1 LPYIGNS
8 PALKYASFAVQHF
21 TTSATTTYTLD
32 HAVANENDIRLV
44 INNVIQQPGSGKAYT
59 ASATT
64 LTLSA
69 ATSGTDT
76 MYCVFL
82 GKAVQ
87 TVVPPAGSVTG
98 STLADD
104 VISAQSALGATPADT
119 DEFLVSDAGVL
130 KRVDYSYMK
139 ASTTDEFRSSAGPI
153 FYNGDMQVSQRAT
166 TKTGITGSG
175 YYTVDR
181 MKVVGDIGT
190 WTDTQE
196 TLTSGNAF
204 NAGFQKAYRTDCTT
218 ANASPS
224 SGSAKIFT
232 QYFEGRDL
240 GMFKKG
246 TSNAEKW
253 TLAFWVKSNKTGTG
267 QVNLLDKDNNRLIGA
282 TYTISVANTWEHK
295 VCNYAAD
302 TTGSFD
308 NDNARSLDIEW
319 WLDSGS
325 DFDSG
330 TMPTA
335 WEAEA
340 NADSNASGTL
350 NLGDNTANDWAITG
364 VQLEVG
370 EYSASTLPPY
380 QFETYGNNLAR
391 CQRYY
396 YLHADTAQD
405 GGPTIG
411 NGSIYNATTA
421 QISVDLPVNM
431 RTNVSISSVNVSSGY
446 VIFHNG
452 GTTNYNYLTVGNG
465 TYTSAG
471 CTSVMMD
478 VSGATSMTGGQAC
491 WTRGNSTGAGVMC
504 AFSAEL

>member
-1 LPYIGNS
+1 MSTIEVNKITP
-8 PALKYASFAVQHF
+8 V
-21 TTSATTTYTLD
+21 
-32 HAVANENDIRLV
+32 
-44 INNVIQQPGSGKAYT
+44 SGGT
-59 ASATT
+59 ATT
-64 LTLSA
+64 LGDSGDTFTV
-69 ATSGTDT
+69 TSGAT
-76 MYCVFL
+76 FN
-82 GKAVQ
+82 A
-87 TVVPPAGSVTG
+87 S
-98 STLADD
+98 SSNLANR
-104 VISAQSALGATPADT
+104 P
-119 DEFLVSDAGVL
+119 
-130 KRVDYSYMK
+130 
-139 ASTTDEFRSSAGPI
+139 SAGPI

-204 NAGFQKAYRTDCTT
+204 NAGFKKAYRMDCTT

-232 QYFEGRDL
+232 TYLEGQDL

-267 QVNLLDKDNNRLIGA
+267 QVNLLDKDNSRLIGA

-302 TTGSFD
+302 TTGAFD

-380 QFETYGNNLAR
+380 QFETYGGNLAR

-396 YLHADTAQD
+396 YKAGKGESPYTNF
-405 GGPTIG
+405 G
-411 NGSIYNATTA
+411 NGWASSTTQA
-421 QISVDLPVNM
+421 QIQIPFPTDM
-431 RTNVSISSVNVSSGY
+431 RTEPSLTSDDLQLSDDATAATDLSSIAVNANTGSSQLGVVDATVSSGLTQYRPYALRGSNNTASY
-446 VIFHNG
+446 V
-452 GTTNYNYLTVGNG
+452 
-465 TYTSAG
+465 
-471 CTSVMMD
+471 
-478 VSGATSMTGGQAC
+478 
-491 WTRGNSTGAGVMC
+491 

>member
-1 LPYIGNS
+1 MSTIEVNKITP
-8 PALKYASFAVQHF
+8 V
-21 TTSATTTYTLD
+21 
-32 HAVANENDIRLV
+32 
-44 INNVIQQPGSGKAYT
+44 SGGT
-59 ASATT
+59 ATT
-64 LTLSA
+64 LGDSGDTFTV
-69 ATSGTDT
+69 TSGAT
-76 MYCVFL
+76 FN
-82 GKAVQ
+82 A
-87 TVVPPAGSVTG
+87 S
-98 STLADD
+98 SSNLANR
-104 VISAQSALGATPADT
+104 P
-119 DEFLVSDAGVL
+119 
-130 KRVDYSYMK
+130 
-139 ASTTDEFRSSAGPI
+139 SAGPI

-204 NAGFQKAYRTDCTT
+204 NAGFQKAFRTDCTT

-232 QYFEGRDL
+232 QYFEGQDL

-246 TSNAEKW
+246 TSSAEKY

-267 QVNLLDKDNNRLIGA
+267 QVNLVDNDNSRMCGA
-282 TYTISVANTWEHK
+282 SYTISVANTWEHK

-302 TTGSFD
+302 TTGAFG
-308 NDNARSLDIEW
+308 NDNGRSLKIEFW
-319 WLDSGS
+319 IDSGS

-335 WEAEA
+335 WETEA

-380 QFETYGNNLAR
+380 QFETYGGNLAR
-391 CQRYY
+391 CQRYLY
-396 YLHADTAQD
+396 QINGT
-405 GGPTIG
+405 G
-411 NGSIYNATTA
+411 NGRFATGGFFSTTQA
-421 QISVDLPVNM
+421 DVIVSFPCKM
-431 RTNVSISSVNVSSGY
+431 RNTYSISTSSDSH
-446 VIFHNG
+446 FALTSHTAE
-452 GTTNYNYLTVGNG
+452 GTPTGLALDTSAVLDAADVRVTVGSAIG
-465 TYTSAG
+465 SAG
-471 CTSVMMD
+471 NYALFLTKSASAKFNFD
-478 VSGATSMTGGQAC
+478 
-491 WTRGNSTGAGVMC
+491 
-504 AFSAEL
+504 AEL